1 MNGSAYNNTNGS
13 SASDSPVLQS
23 SFYGHD
29 REQVTRILIQ
39 GLSDLGYNGAAT
51 ALSRESGFDLESPY
65 ASAFRIAVLE
75 GDWPEAEALISAES
89 AFGDGVRPR
98 SDSGVGTSS
107 LGGRAFG
114 GLALSEDA
122 NRNEMLFLL
131 RQQRFLEHLELR
143 EVGAALMVLRSEL
156 QPLHQ
161 DERQLHALSRSV

>member
-1 MNGSAYNNTNGS
+1 LG
-13 SASDSPVLQS
+13 
-23 SFYGHD
+23 
-29 REQVTRILIQ
+29 
-39 GLSDLGYNGAAT
+39 DLGYNGAAT

-75 GDWPEAEALISAES
+75 GDWPEAEALLSADL
-89 AFGDGVRPR
+89 APGDGARSR
-98 SDSGVGTSS
+98 SSDSGLDTSG
-107 LGGRAFG
+107 LAGRARG

-122 NRNEMLFLL
+122 NRSEMLFLL